1 MHMCVPII
9 NVIITSNSNTIRQYG
24 HWSRFRLGFKVDAAN
39 LPQAASGVMYSTV
52 RFAWYVYVEPE
63 PNHEQEQ
70 AHTNLR
76 YCFIYKLQYLVK
88 VGRLDQRDQQTFDI
102 TIYYAVMISRVLHLK
117 NKTLLS
123 PTVLYTVQYY
133 TYCTGC
139 RNSTQI

>member
-76 YCFIYKLQYLVK
+76 YCFIYKLQY
-88 VGRLDQRDQQTFDI
+88 
-102 TIYYAVMISRVLHLK
+102 
-117 NKTLLS
+117 
-123 PTVLYTVQYY
+123 TVLGQSWTLCQSHPFITLCYVLVPSWTRE
-133 TYCTGC
+133 T
-139 RNSTQI
+139 N